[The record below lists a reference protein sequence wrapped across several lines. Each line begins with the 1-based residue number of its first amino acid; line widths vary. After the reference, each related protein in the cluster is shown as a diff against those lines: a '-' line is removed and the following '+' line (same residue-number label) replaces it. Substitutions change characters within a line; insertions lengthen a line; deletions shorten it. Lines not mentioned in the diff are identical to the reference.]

1 MHSLSRLFIIAV
13 SKGSRV
19 KPIKPQLP
27 TGMRDF
33 LPADMLRR
41 QYVINTIAAVFE
53 TYGYEPL
60 QTPVL
65 EMRETLL
72 GKAGEDAEKLIFYA
86 QHPGGKEE
94 LALRYDLTVPLAR
107 VFGMHEAQIALPFK
121 RYQIAPVWRGERPQ
135 RGRLREFYQCDA
147 DIVGIAGMEAD
158 AESISLVA
166 AALQKLGFDDF
177 SIKISNRKLLTG
189 IGQSVGLS
197 GEPLASLYRSI
208 DKLDKIGIEGV
219 KESLIKDGITPEAV
233 DKIME
238 MVLTGSNAPQRTG
251 YAVGAA
257 KIGALR
263 ETLENIPI
271 AMEGLNELDS
281 LLKHLDA
288 MDVIGQFIEIDF
300 SLVRGLGYYTG
311 PIFEAVLHS
320 DDPEERVGSVSG
332 GGRYDNLLSMF
343 RKDSLPVVGVSLG
356 IERLI
361 VLMDKRGMY
370 PPGLNRTV
378 VQVLVTVFSPETRPA
393 AMQLVSQLRAGG
405 IHAELYMQDSGKL
418 GKQFGYASKKGIPL
432 VAVMG
437 PDEIAA
443 AQVKLKL
450 MASQQEVRVSRVQIV
465 QEVQKHLQSVTEDP
479 ASNN

>member
-1 MHSLSRLFIIAV
+1 
-13 SKGSRV
+13 V
-19 KPIKPQLP
+19 KQIKPQLP

-33 LPADMLRR
+33 LPVDVLHR
-41 QYVINTIAAVFE
+41 QYVISTIAGVFE

-65 EMRETLL
+65 ELRETLL
-72 GKAGEDAEKLIFYA
+72 GKSGEDAEKLIFYA

-107 VFGMHEAQIALPFK
+107 AFGMHESKLMLPFK
-121 RYQIAPVWRGERPQ
+121 RYQIAPVWRGERPA
-135 RGRLREFYQCDA
+135 RGRFREFYQCDA
-147 DIVGIAGMEAD
+147 DIVGVAGMEAD

-166 AALQKLGFDDF
+166 TALQKLGFDNF
-177 SIKISNRKLLTG
+177 AIRISNRKLLTG
-189 IGQSVGLS
+189 IGQCAGLS

-208 DKLDKIGIEGV
+208 DKLEKIGIDGV
-219 KESLIKDGITPEAV
+219 KESMIEDGINPEAAK
-233 DKIME
+233 KIME
-238 MVLTGSNAPQRTG
+238 MVLTGSSADNNAG
-251 YAVGAA
+251 YAIGAA

-263 ETLENIPI
+263 ESLEHIPI
-271 AMEGLNELDS
+271 AREGLDELDT

-311 PIFEAVLHS
+311 PIFEAVLRS

-332 GGRYDNLLSMF
+332 GGRYDNLLSLF
-343 RKDSLPVVGVSLG
+343 RKEPLPVTGVSLG

-361 VLMDKRGMY
+361 ALMDKRGMY

-393 AMQLVSQLRAGG
+393 AMQLASQLRASN
-405 IHAELYMQDSGKL
+405 IHAELYMQDSSKL
-418 GKQFGYASKKGIPL
+418 GKQFSYASKKGVPL
-432 VAVMG
+432 VAVLG
-437 PDEIAA
+437 PDEIAT

-450 MASQQEVRVSRVQIV
+450 MASQQEITVSRVQVV
-465 QEVQKHLQSVTEDP
+465 QEVQKRLQAITENV
-479 ASNN
+479 ASDS